1 VIVVDASVLVK
12 VVLKEPGWDEIELD
26 SNTATLDYALVEGMN
41 AIWKA
46 IRRGRIAEE
55 TGKTLIAVLKLIGSG
70 MLTFEAQNFFERGL
84 EIALKENVTIYDAL
98 YIALAE
104 ALKAELLTADE
115 KQYYAAKNYVEA
127 KLLL

>member
-1 VIVVDASVLVK
+1 MIVVDASVLVK

-26 SNTATLDYALVEGMN
+26 SNMATLDYALVEGMN

-70 MLTFEAQNFFERGL
+70 MLTFEARNFFERGL

>member
-1 VIVVDASVLVK
+1 MIVIDASALVK
-12 VVLKEPGWDEIELD
+12 VVLQEPGWEEVP
-26 SNTATLDYALVEGMN
+26 TEPHVATLDYALVEGMN

-46 IRRGRIAEE
+46 VRRGELTTEQGRVKV
-55 TGKTLIAVLKLIGSG
+55 TVLKTLGSSIT
-70 MLTFEAQNFFERGL
+70 LFDARSFFERGL
-84 EIALKENVTIYDAL
+84 EIALKENITIYDAL

-127 KLLL
+127 RLIR

>member
-1 VIVVDASVLVK
+1 MIVVDASVLVK

>member
-1 VIVVDASVLVK
+1 MIVGDASVLAK
-12 VVLKEPGWDEIELD
+12 VLLKEPGWEEIEFD
-26 SNTATLDYALVEGMN
+26 SSTATLDYALVEGMN

-46 IRRGRIAEE
+46 VKRGRITEE
-55 TGKTLIAVLKLIGSG
+55 TGKTLIAVLKLIGNG

-84 EIALKENVTIYDAL
+84 EIALSEDVTIYDAL

-115 KQYYAAKNYVEA
+115 KQYYAAKNYVRA
-127 KLLL
+127 KLIR